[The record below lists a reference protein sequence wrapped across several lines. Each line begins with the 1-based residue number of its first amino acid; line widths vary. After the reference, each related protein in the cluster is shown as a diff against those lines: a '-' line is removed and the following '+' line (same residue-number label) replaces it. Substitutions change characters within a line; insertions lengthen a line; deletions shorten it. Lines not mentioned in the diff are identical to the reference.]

1 MLQVSQLTANTEEP
15 LDPDY
20 QATEFD
26 DREAYWSRPSVED
39 LISVSGSVGNNGGG
53 NSTAN
58 AGTGRMSLWQKP
70 QQPPAQADATIEQR
84 AEARARASI
93 RNGKIPLING
103 WDWQPFLTA
112 VFARNQKMP
121 LDPDEEVINFV
132 EEEDSD
138 NTDSEYD
145 IGDGLAG
152 PVSNQPTQIP
162 STLEPEDRLPQPPG
176 HRPPIVSRK
185 PPPKQPGDGSWNFVL
200 YIPEWTDPAWDPAWE
215 RIYGTDQK
223 RPRFQRDVMQ
233 NLRPALRAEDA
244 LRNPTPYA
252 RRWGMPSDRTD
263 GRSRTSPTFSRTR
276 DFGAGVS
283 DAIVT
288 KAMDDAT
295 RARCREETL
304 KRIDQGTTQYRG
316 DGIAPEI
323 VEEFRQYA
331 QIPSQEDIRT
341 GAVQAG
347 RPFERYIETLPP
359 AMRDLYQGLIDDV
372 LEDEDYQRYMFYDM
386 TSDEMYRNNIYT
398 MSDNEKYT
406 LSEIELH
413 PLVAKGKWE
422 DTLFKGAMAQFP
434 RVVYDFW
441 GKREEYD
448 VPALQLVTRVL
459 QTNPMFWRS
468 LKDLR
473 TRRKIDA
480 RLDPRGPDEQRTPF
494 LQKFV
499 PLDEIPQPG
508 DRNYRRDFDRRYWA
522 LEELAAAGFDFAYH
536 VDRLLL
542 RHLHIG
548 ICGGF
553 VDVDGKPDSFVF
565 GRTSLSFAGP
575 DSRIYVNISAE
586 LIWPLLVPIYSSSE
600 KLSTSYIVATT
611 ILHELMHATSY
622 AIELLCARDYQ
633 LYDPQQTKDQTDAL
647 ADWWEASTD
656 NECGKGEPWW
666 RDDDRCEL
674 GWAFEKEFWGD
685 SVVNLTIGS
694 KMYGLSKYIST
705 LPLGIITERTPSA
718 SYNGDSD
725 VLLGTYPVEDYFRP
739 VPIDYYAKFFTESF
753 WQNDWPRHG
762 FAAFK
767 RLPPDRQNLCLMLP
781 TWFPEKAMQ
790 NIFGS
795 DNWCFFRVVIRSL
808 RRHGLPILAEYLN
821 QVVWEVRGFHS
832 LRNRWLLDAQ
842 TWQYD
847 DYRWSDVMVPLNQV
861 ADDVKAKWVAA
872 SSPTDEL
879 YQDWLADK
887 DAPYPDRQQWVTLM
901 ENEFLELT
909 RDGGPYFT
917 LIESLHRLISEELRV
932 MERMVYEFL
941 TVRKGQRQFIYRPEA
956 DADPLI
962 ALVNQMVARKE
973 DIEDHQNQLDDLQ
986 MCAVLAS
993 ETDRITQ
1000 WFAYLDQDS
1009 QRLRH
1014 LSNLV
1019 LGEWQIEDDE
1029 AKRLREAINSVP
1041 SALYEKRSLRLRK
1054 MAMKE
1059 YTALDPRI
1067 RDAVDRFY
1075 QIVENWVASVNLP
1088 EAVTQGSETAQQ
1100 KVAALQQRLNK
1111 IGGDSLGV
1119 GQPGKSTGG
1128 SKKPSNNIFAWRRPG
1143 SQSAVDDAT
1152 RSVGT
1157 TMGLSNPSAVSRVNS
1172 VRDSN
1177 RTVAFGQSG
1186 FQGPTPPRRTTGP
1199 KTGTSANPFAKYS
1212 SLQGT
1217 LTNIPPKFQGNFATQ
1232 VNVTAAP
1239 ESIFGGLNLPQAQN
1253 PFGLT
1258 NATMMPTAPF
1268 PYPYADRNMS
1278 TSDMAYA
1285 AQNPTPALQQ
1295 LINALQLPLQ
1305 EYRDTEEEDI
1315 M

>member
-1 MLQVSQLTANTEEP
+1 MDFSGTQKPKPNPFSIPPPQGPTPPFPYGSPPPQGPPTGVQTANTEEP

-20 QATEFD
+20 KATEYED
-26 DREAYWSRPSVED
+26 KEAYWSKPSVED
-39 LISVSGSVGNNGGG
+39 LINVSGNAGNNGGG

-58 AGTGRMSLWQKP
+58 ANPGRMSLWQKP
-70 QQPPAQADATIEQR
+70 QQPPVQADATIEQR

-121 LDPDEEVINFV
+121 LDPNKEAINFV
-132 EEEDSD
+132 EEEEE
-138 NTDSEYD
+138 DSEYD

-162 STLEPEDRLPQPPG
+162 STLEPEDRLPQQAG
-176 HRPPIVSRK
+176 HRPPVGSQK

-223 RPRFQRDVMQ
+223 RPRFQRDGMQ
-233 NLRPALRAEDA
+233 NLRPALRAEDV

-252 RRWGMPSDRTD
+252 RRWGIPSDRTD

-295 RARCREETL
+295 RAL
-304 KRIDQGTTQYRG
+304 PRG
-316 DGIAPEI
+316 DAQAHRPGHDAVPRRRHRARDCRGVPAVRPDPEPGGHPLGRRPGGPT
-323 VEEFRQYA
+323 VRA
-331 QIPSQEDIRT
+331 LHRDASP
-341 GAVQAG
+341 AV
-347 RPFERYIETLPP
+347 
-359 AMRDLYQGLIDDV
+359 RDLYQGLIDDV

-422 DTLFKGAMAQFP
+422 DTLFKGAMARFP

-448 VPALQLVTRVL
+448 VHRNPTIWAALQPALQLVTRVL

-480 RLDPRGPDEQRTPF
+480 RLDPRGPDEQRTAF
-494 LQKFV
+494 LQKFI

-508 DRNYRRDFDRRYWA
+508 DRGYRRDFDRRYWA

-542 RHLHIG
+542 NHLHIG

-565 GRTSLSFAGP
+565 GRTSISFAGP
-575 DSRIYVNISAE
+575 DSSIYVNISAE
-586 LIWPLLVPIYSSSE
+586 LIWPLLVPLYSSSE

-611 ILHELMHATSY
+611 ILHELMHATCY
-622 AIELLCARDYQ
+622 AIDLLCARDYQ
-633 LYDPQQTKDQTDAL
+633 LYDPQQTRDQTDAL
-647 ADWWEASTD
+647 ADWWEESTD

-666 RDDDRCEL
+666 RDDVRCEL

-685 SVVNLTIGS
+685 SAVNVTVGS
-694 KMYGLSKYIST
+694 KNYGLSKYIST
-705 LPLGIITERTPSA
+705 LPLGIITERIPSA
-718 SYNGDSD
+718 SYNQDAD
-725 VLLGTYPVEDYFRP
+725 VLRGTYPVEDYFRP
-739 VPIDYYAKFFTESF
+739 VPIDYYAKFFTEAF

-781 TWFPEKAMQ
+781 DWFPEKAMQ

-808 RRHGLPILAEYLN
+808 RRYGLSILAEYLN

-842 TWQYD
+842 TWHYD
-847 DYRWSDVMVPLNQV
+847 DYRWSDVMEPLNQI

-887 DAPYPDRQQWVTLM
+887 DAPYPDRQQWVKLM
-901 ENEFLELT
+901 ENEFMELT

-917 LIESLHRLISEELRV
+917 LIESLHRLISDEMRV

-956 DADPLI
+956 DSDPLI
-962 ALVNQMVARKE
+962 ALVNQMIARKE

-1029 AKRLREAINSVP
+1029 AKRLREAMNSVP

-1119 GQPGKSTGG
+1119 SQPGQSTGG
-1128 SKKPSNNIFAWRRPG
+1128 SKKPSNNIFAWRKPG
-1143 SQSAVDDAT
+1143 NQSEVDDAT
-1152 RSVGT
+1152 RRVGT
-1157 TMGLSNPSAVSRVNS
+1157 TMGISGSSAVSRVNS

-1199 KTGTSANPFAKYS
+1199 KTATSANPFAKYS
-1212 SLQGT
+1212 NLQNT
-1217 LTNIPPKFQGNFATQ
+1217 LVNTPPKFQGNFATQ
-1232 VNVTAAP
+1232 VNVTAPP
-1239 ESIFGGLNLPQAQN
+1239 ESIFGG
-1253 PFGLT
+1253 
-1258 NATMMPTAPF
+1258 
-1268 PYPYADRNMS
+1268 
-1278 TSDMAYA
+1278 
-1285 AQNPTPALQQ
+1285 
-1295 LINALQLPLQ
+1295 
-1305 EYRDTEEEDI
+1305 
-1315 M
+1315 